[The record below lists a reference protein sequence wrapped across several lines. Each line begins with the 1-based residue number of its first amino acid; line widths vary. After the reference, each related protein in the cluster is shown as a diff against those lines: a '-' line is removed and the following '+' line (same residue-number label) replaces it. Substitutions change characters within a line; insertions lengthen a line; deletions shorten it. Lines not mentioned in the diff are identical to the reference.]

1 MLWDLNS
8 DSSEI
13 SELES
18 CSDPEYANGARQF
31 KEDHP
36 VPQVQRQANR
46 PTERRSAERAKRDGR
61 LVAVEDSMQDLKEGM
76 KACLGFGNPAATT
89 TALRPMD

>member
-1 MLWDLNS
+1 MQTFCCACTQSQSKLWDLNS

-61 LVAVEDSMQDLKEGM
+61 LVAVEDSMQDLKEG
-76 KACLGFGNPAATT
+76 KRKHTLNA
-89 TALRPMD
+89 